1 MVFSESQL
9 SYNFDGYNVLDEA
22 FSIMDEAVY
31 LTEEESLLSPIAV
44 PIVEN
49 SRIGMPIVNFV
60 DVERI
65 SEERGISY
73 NEAVDGIACA
83 NNLDELAVAVPDYKL
98 IIDPDIIH
106 EMENVVLTPLPENDI
121 AAVFTETYLD
131 AWFETGDIG
140 YLNEML
146 DIVYEA
152 YGEINVNPELRA
164 KKEKTKIRYVIGNR
178 TVETTYGQALKDLQ
192 SKFKGRYETEVVR
205 DKNGNEKTVRKWVT
219 NDRRDQAAADNFMSV
234 IKKAYSNKFKKH
246 LADTSGDSNIT
257 DTSHVSTNKNFAGGD
272 RSKAT
277 AEKMN
282 GYDPK
287 GRSKAEDF
295 SEEQKKKKGD
305 WVNYRDQEQE
315 QDQEQGEQGQNNN
328 KQVKDAETWLEKVK
342 RVCYNKPKDF
352 IARQIK
358 KIRDWAHNVQNST
371 ESGIWMKIKKIV
383 AKVITTLEGWLSKS
397 PSQDDSA
404 AE

>member
-1 MVFSESQL
+1 MVFTESQL
-9 SYNFDGYNVLDEA
+9 SYNFGGYNVLDEA

-31 LTEEESLLSPIAV
+31 LTEEESLLSPVAV
-44 PIVEN
+44 PVVEN
-49 SRIGMPIVNFV
+49 SRIGMPIVNFA

-121 AAVFTETYLD
+121 AAVFTETFLD

-152 YGEINVNPELRA
+152 AQDPAYQSRKQTKIEYVLDGRRV
-164 KKEKTKIRYVIGNR
+164 EKTY
-178 TVETTYGQALKDLQ
+178 EDALNDLK
-192 SKFKGRYETEVVR
+192 SRFKGKYETVIEK
-205 DKNGNEKTVRKWVT
+205 DKNGKDKKVQKWITNNSNEQRQADSLMAIIKGAMHEKFRAENGKKSGFGRGDSVA
-219 NDRRDQAAADNFMSV
+219 NPHMAGGQRDAAA
-234 IKKAYSNKFKKH
+234 A
-246 LADTSGDSNIT
+246 A
-257 DTSHVSTNKNFAGGD
+257 
-272 RSKAT
+272 
-277 AEKMN
+277 KMK
-282 GYDPK
+282 GYDPDARK
-287 GRSKAEDF
+287 KVAEF
-295 SEEQKKKKGD
+295 SEEQEKKKGD

-315 QDQEQGEQGQNNN
+315 QDQEQGEQGKDQN
-328 KQVKDAETWLEKVK
+328 KQVKDAENWLDKVK

-358 KIRDWAHNVQNST
+358 KIREWAHNIQNST

-397 PSQDDSA
+397 PSQAENSA
-404 AE
+404 E

>member
-9 SYNFDGYNVLDEA
+9 SYNFGSYNVLDEA

-49 SRIGMPIVNFV
+49 SRIGMPIVNFA

-73 NEAVDGIACA
+73 NEAVYGIACA
-83 NNLDELAVAVPDYKL
+83 NHLDELAVAVPDYKL

-164 KKEKTKIRYVIGNR
+164 KKDKMKIRLTYDGK
-178 TVETTYGQALKDLQ
+178 TTETTYGQALQDLQ
-192 SKFKGRYETEVVR
+192 SKFKGRYETQIVH
-205 DKNGNEKTVRKWVT
+205 DKNGKEKTVRKWVT
-219 NDRRDQAAADNFMSV
+219 NDRTKQGAADNLMSA
-234 IKKAYSNKFKKH
+234 IKQAYNNKIKHHLKA
-246 LADTSGDSNIT
+246 TSGDSDIT
-257 DTSHVSTNKNFAGGD
+257 DLSHVSTNQSFAGGD

-295 SEEQKKKKGD
+295 SEDQKKKKGD
-305 WVNYRDQEQE
+305 WVNYRDQEE
-315 QDQEQGEQGQNNN
+315 EEPEQGQGQENN

-397 PSQDDSA
+397 PAQDDSA

>member
-9 SYNFDGYNVLDEA
+9 SYNFGSYNVLDEA

-73 NEAVDGIACA
+73 NEAVDGIAYA

-98 IIDPDIIH
+98 IIDPDIVH
-106 EMENVVLTPLPENDI
+106 EMSNVVLTPLPQNDI
-121 AAVFTETYLD
+121 AAVFTETFLD

-152 YGEINVNPELRA
+152 QTASYAARKNTKITYTYGGQQVEKTYGDALNDLKSRFKGKYETIIEKGKDGRNKKVTKWITNDTKQQREADSLMAIIKGAMRNKINEENDKKSGYGRGDNVANPHMAGGQRDEAAA
-164 KKEKTKIRYVIGNR
+164 KKMK
-178 TVETTYGQALKDLQ
+178 
-192 SKFKGRYETEVVR
+192 
-205 DKNGNEKTVRKWVT
+205 
-219 NDRRDQAAADNFMSV
+219 
-234 IKKAYSNKFKKH
+234 
-246 LADTSGDSNIT
+246 
-257 DTSHVSTNKNFAGGD
+257 
-272 RSKAT
+272 
-277 AEKMN
+277 
-282 GYDPK
+282 GYDPE
-287 GRSKAEDF
+287 GRKKAQEYSKELAD
-295 SEEQKKKKGD
+295 KKAD
-305 WVNYRDQEQE
+305 WVNYRDQEE
-315 QDQEQGEQGQNNN
+315 EEPEQGKEQGQDNN

-397 PSQDDSA
+397 PAQADSA